1 MVLDTS
7 VLVAALR
14 SQQGASNLL
23 VEAVLTGRI
32 RPLLSVPLV
41 LEYEAVLK
49 RPDQLIAF
57 HLTAS
62 EVDRMLVAICTVGVL
77 VQLSFRWRPQLND
90 PDDEMILD
98 TAVNGSADAIVS
110 YNRRDFEAGARF
122 FGIQVLSP
130 AEAWRMFGRKG

>member
-1 MVLDTS
+1 
-7 VLVAALR
+7 
-14 SQQGASNLL
+14 
-23 VEAVLTGRI
+23 
-32 RPLLSVPLV
+32 
-41 LEYEAVLK
+41 
-49 RPDQLIAF
+49 
-57 HLTAS
+57 
-62 EVDRMLVAICTVGVL
+62 MLVAICTVGVL

-130 AEAWRMFGRKG
+130 AEAWRMLGRKG